1 MSMSDYNK
9 KQIIDNFHQENATKR
24 WMYRFLGWF
33 VHYISIIFILYPVI
47 FILNFIPI
55 IGSLTAIILI
65 FAALL
70 CSLGTYVFLLFVA
83 WIVARPIIGI
93 LLLVSMIGFIVGG
106 IMLAKG
112 NSTNQPQQQSS
123 SSIQRRRTGF
133 F

>member
-1 MSMSDYNK
+1 MSDYNK